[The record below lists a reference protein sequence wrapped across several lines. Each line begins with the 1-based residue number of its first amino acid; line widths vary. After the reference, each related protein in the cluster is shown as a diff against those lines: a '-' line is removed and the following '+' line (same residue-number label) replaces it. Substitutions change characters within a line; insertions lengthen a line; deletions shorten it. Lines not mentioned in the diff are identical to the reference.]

1 MFTMNTGDRIVTA
14 KAKKAVQSWVSVRCV
29 MTKEKKVALIVNDQQ
44 VAQVP
49 AGDFFDKDPNDTLQ
63 IGTDT
68 GSRVIDLQVPSFKG
82 LIESVKFY
90 AGEPL

>member
-1 MFTMNTGDRIVTA
+1 M
-14 KAKKAVQSWVSVRCV
+14 
-29 MTKEKKVALIVNDQQ
+29 
-44 VAQVP
+44 P

-68 GSRVIDLQVPSFKG
+68 GSRVLDVQVPSFKG